1 MWLIQTP
8 AEIKIQIGEPCTV
21 ICSESGKLW
30 KKLAAIMRKP
40 NPNYSFFSSEIDLL
54 KITAENL
61 KSLLQRQNWW
71 EEVEVLE
78 IIPTVAV
85 ASQLIAIVS
94 CVKKIAKAVHV
105 LASLEDFKSKDIVGT
120 TEEDSNN
127 HPEVPV
133 VDPVSEGFNHVI
145 TITDGSS
152 KCFAGI

>member
-1 MWLIQTP
+1 M
-8 AEIKIQIGEPCTV
+8 G
-21 ICSESGKLW
+21 
-30 KKLAAIMRKP
+30 
-40 NPNYSFFSSEIDLL
+40 
-54 KITAENL
+54 
-61 KSLLQRQNWW
+61 RQNWW

-78 IIPTVAV
+78 IIPAVAV

-105 LASLEDFKSKDIVGT
+105 LASLEDFKSKDIIGT